1 MVVYKGFIFTLL
13 GFKRWRV
20 QTPNKAFTFDIILK
34 GGVPELMERVN
45 IWREVIDQNDYY
57 RA

>member
-1 MVVYKGFIFTLL
+1 MVIYKGFRFTLL
-13 GFKRWRV
+13 GFNRWRV

-34 GGVPELMERVN
+34 GVPEIVQRVN
-45 IWREVIDQNDYY
+45 LWREVIDINDYY